1 MTEFERFRDRVFAD
15 RKLQDALM
23 AETNP
28 DAFVQLVSQLAR
40 EQGYDLSVDDVRQE
54 MRASRMAWL
63 ERFAR

>member
-1 MTEFERFRDRVFAD
+1 VTEFERFRDRVFAD

-40 EQGYDLSVDDVRQE
+40 EQGYDLSVDEVRQE

>member
-40 EQGYDLSVDDVRQE
+40 EQGYDLSADDVRQE